1 MTLPTIPLKNP
12 SLDIRRHEI
21 DNLVLADCFKHPLLV
36 FVVFV
41 NFFLFYFGSFV
52 VSIYVFARALTMT
65 ERIDV
70 EEGGDQCRKEKKS
83 QTKIQSTKLAVS
95 YKYIGL
101 IDKHTHIH

>member
-21 DNLVLADCFKHPLLV
+21 DNLVLADCFKHPFLV

-41 NFFLFYFGSFV
+41 IFFIFYFGSFV

-70 EEGGDQCRKEKKS
+70 GEGGTNVGKKKNHRRKYN
-83 QTKIQSTKLAVS
+83 QQSWLSVTNTL
-95 YKYIGL
+95 
-101 IDKHTHIH
+101 D